1 MFVRNPL
8 ALFRSS
14 AALLPFRS
22 TPVPVS
28 YPRASLMHAAGAIA
42 ENDTEVVTAQ
52 ALALSARLLE
62 KVARAGPVHDHAT
75 SLRVV
80 LAQVHTGGGV
90 AERTGFFVERACALP
105 VLGDAVAGHAV
116 LRKVVT
122 ADRIAQFAAALV
134 QQTRARRVLRN
145 APTEL
150 MGKTEEEA
158 TASET
163 EAA

>member
-52 ALALSARLLE
+52 ALSARLLE

-134 QQTRARRVLRN
+134 RQARARRVLRN